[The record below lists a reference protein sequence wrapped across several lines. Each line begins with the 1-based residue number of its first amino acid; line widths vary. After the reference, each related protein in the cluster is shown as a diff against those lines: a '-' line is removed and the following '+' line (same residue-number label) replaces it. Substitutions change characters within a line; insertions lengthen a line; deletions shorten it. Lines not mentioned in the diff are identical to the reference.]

1 MNGNFERLTVCC
13 EARAQIEEK
22 RSVFIGSVSPVQ
34 TEDDARVFI
43 DRIKKEFYDAR
54 HNVYAYILD
63 GGSVCRFTDDGE
75 PKGSAGIPALNVLK
89 MSGVDGVCVVVTRYF
104 GGILLGTGGLVRA
117 YSAAAKAALDAAGI
131 AAMSIYEICEIS
143 CSYSDYTKISAKLD
157 TVGAVEESCEFS
169 SEVKLY
175 VSCLPSDTESL
186 IYLVNQIT
194 AGKCHINVVRTE
206 ERAKRQR

>member
-1 MNGNFERLTVCC
+1 MNGNIERLTVCC

-22 RSVFIGSVSPVQ
+22 RSVFIGSVSPVRS
-34 TEDDARVFI
+34 EDDARAFI
-43 DRIKKEFYDAR
+43 ERIKKEFYDAR

-75 PKGSAGIPALNVLK
+75 PKGSAGIPVLNVLK
-89 MSGVDGVCVVVTRYF
+89 MSGVDGVCIVVTRYF

-131 AAMSIYEICEIS
+131 SVMSTYVICEIC

-157 TVGAVEESCEFS
+157 TVGAVEESCDFS
-169 SEVKLY
+169 SEVKIC
-175 VSCLPSDTESL
+175 VSILPSDTEALTYL
-186 IYLVNQIT
+186 INQIT
-194 AGKCHINVVRTE
+194 AGKCKISVIRTE